1 MDGEQTSQAGATT
14 EEAFRAILRAF
25 GLIKRNMEPY
35 FSAYGISGAQWGVL
49 RVLRRAQEEGR
60 DGLRLTD
67 LGNRLLVRPPSV
79 TTVVDRLERQGLV
92 ERRASTTD
100 RRAKTVSLSPA
111 GQELVGRIL
120 LGHPERIRSILGGL
134 SLEEQAQLLGLLGR
148 LQTHLEGLL
157 EQSEREEPEPQA
169 VAGPERQPV

>member
-1 MDGEQTSQAGATT
+1 
-14 EEAFRAILRAF
+14 
-25 GLIKRNMEPY
+25 MEPY
-35 FSAYGISGAQWGVL
+35 FIGYGISGAQWGVL
-49 RVLRRAQEEGR
+49 RVLHMAEGEGE

-92 ERRASTTD
+92 DRRASTTD

-111 GQELVGRIL
+111 GRELVGRIL
-120 LGHPERIRSILGGL
+120 EAHPERIRSMLGGL

-157 EQSEREEPEPQA
+157 AQSEQQEREPQA
-169 VAGPERQPV
+169 MAALGGK